1 MKLKNLLLFS
11 LLIFSINFCY
21 AQSSFHKVPKPH
33 KANGKLIAGAT
44 VASTDN
50 TVVKAF
56 RFTGPIA
63 GYMYPQNQVV
73 TGLGYGWQ
81 RMHFVDSTQKYYT
94 DFSISGVILAGG
106 KVLPSI
112 PKQNVISVGVGLGVL
127 NQLFEII
134 PCWNFPVSGSSKGS
148 IGLVLSIAVPLN
160 N

>member
-1 MKLKNLLLFS
+1 MKIKHLFLFS
-11 LLIFSINFCY
+11 LLILSINFCY

-33 KANGKLIAGAT
+33 KSNGKLIAGAA

-94 DFSISGVILAGG
+94 DFSISAVILAGG

-112 PKQNVISVGVGLGVL
+112 PKHNVISAGIGLATL
-127 NQLFEII
+127 NQLLMII
-134 PCWNFPVSGSSKGS
+134 PCYNFPVSSSNKGS
-148 IGLVLSIAVPLN
+148 IGVVFSIAVPLN